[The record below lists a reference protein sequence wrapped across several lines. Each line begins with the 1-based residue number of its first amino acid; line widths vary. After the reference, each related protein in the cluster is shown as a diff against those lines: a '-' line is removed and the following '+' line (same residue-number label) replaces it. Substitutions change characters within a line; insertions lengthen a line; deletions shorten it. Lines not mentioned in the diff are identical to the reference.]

1 VKNDDTLRASRASL
15 SSKQATSVSAAVQQ
29 LPRFYF
35 PDASS
40 LNSVSAPSSFLRFL

>member
-1 VKNDDTLRASRASL
+1 VKNDDTLRASQASL
-15 SSKQATSVSAAVQQ
+15 SSKQASVSAAVQQ